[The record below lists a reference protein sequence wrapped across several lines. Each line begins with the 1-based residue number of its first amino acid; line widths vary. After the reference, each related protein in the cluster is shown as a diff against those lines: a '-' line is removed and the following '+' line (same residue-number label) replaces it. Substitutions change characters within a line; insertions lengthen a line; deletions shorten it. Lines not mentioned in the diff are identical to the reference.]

1 MISFLAVLDKLLL
14 FIQVWYKKQ
23 EEKKRQKEQY
33 ELEASPADWFTEHF
47 DDGVLS
53 SDDQAKQTNSTD
65 K

>member
-23 EEKKRQKEQY
+23 EEKKRQKEQD

-47 DDGVLS
+47 NDGVLPT
-53 SDDQAKQTNSTD
+53 DDKAKQTNSTD

>member
-23 EEKKRQKEQY
+23 EEKKRQKDQN
-33 ELEASPADWFTEHF
+33 ELEANPADWFTEHF
-47 DDGVLS
+47 NDGLLP
-53 SDDQAKQTNSTD
+53 SDDQTKSSDSTD